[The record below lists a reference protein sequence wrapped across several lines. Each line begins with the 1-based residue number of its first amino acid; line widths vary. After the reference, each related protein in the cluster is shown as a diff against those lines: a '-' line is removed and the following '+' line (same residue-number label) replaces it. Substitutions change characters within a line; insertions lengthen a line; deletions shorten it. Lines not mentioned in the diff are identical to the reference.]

1 MAKTKANNNDVF
13 NRDAHFVVKLM
24 RQGYSET
31 EIRNLGKFVLFDSYI
46 NELINKAHN
55 ILKKQDWKDAER

>member
-1 MAKTKANNNDVF
+1 
-13 NRDAHFVVKLM
+13 M